1 MVVVE
6 FSEYKGN
13 KLIVLKKDSEDK
25 FPFSFGLNKAKKI
38 LEAIKEIQ
46 DFVDLND
53 KPKVETEEQ

>member
-13 KLIVLKKDSEDK
+13 KLIVLKKDAEDK

-38 LEAIKEIQ
+38 LGAIDEIQ
-46 DFVDLND
+46 KFVDENST
-53 KPKVETEEQ
+53 PVEKEEA